1 MYVTPLWILRATQER
16 GRKNAGIQSRDL
28 RAELYERVSAAG
40 RPILPSR
47 EEPRRGPESIPAS
60 RTTRVLFMRVRSY
73 TRRSNKPVAHE
84 VNQCT
89 RPVGTTRRR
98 RAHRF
103 WREIKVARPGDGEVP
118 ISTHGKG
125 AKRARDLAR

>member
-1 MYVTPLWILRATQER
+1 
-16 GRKNAGIQSRDL
+16 
-28 RAELYERVSAAG
+28 
-40 RPILPSR
+40 
-47 EEPRRGPESIPAS
+47 
-60 RTTRVLFMRVRSY
+60 MRVRSY

-103 WREIKVARPGDGEVP
+103 WREIKVARPGDGEEP
-118 ISTHGKG
+118 ISIHGKG
-125 AKRARDLAR
+125 AKRVRSRSMRDPRETIFHNEIRKDLEGDPYRDPYVR

>member
-1 MYVTPLWILRATQER
+1 
-16 GRKNAGIQSRDL
+16 
-28 RAELYERVSAAG
+28 
-40 RPILPSR
+40 
-47 EEPRRGPESIPAS
+47 
-60 RTTRVLFMRVRSY
+60 MRVRSY

-89 RPVGTTRRR
+89 RPVGTSRRR

-103 WREIKVARPGDGEVP
+103 WREIKVARPGDGEEP

-125 AKRARDLAR
+125 AKRARAMMRGARTRASGISRAMKSERI